1 VQRAARLP
9 AAQSQRIM
17 SKYGVDQGSDG
28 MLRFLLGDD
37 ATKFVQR
44 GLTLYKQTMGELA
57 AKESSAPSDPA
68 GSSEL
73 PVSILIRE
81 VLIDGYQMVGEQKLA
96 YNGKI
101 EDITDKLE
109 KPIAMKLQGGVEE
122 QAQLLIDGLF
132 KQQNDAMSAN
142 LSMTLKQLLLSGIA
156 LSQSPQLPL
165 QLEQGLADI
174 AANFSLNGD
183 DLSGSVKGL
192 VNQAKILVASAG
204 GENPTAQ
211 RLARALEG
219 VSKLVMDM
227 RVNGSVDDPIVKLKS
242 NLDSIL
248 GDVLGEELKGQ
259 LKELEASLKSDI
271 QNKYGSEL
279 NQLQE
284 KRELLASYKDLLG
297 DREAAMEALMQEL
310 ARKML

>member
-1 VQRAARLP
+1 
-9 AAQSQRIM
+9 M
-17 SKYGVDQGSDG
+17 SSH
-28 MLRFLLGDD
+28 
-37 ATKFVQR
+37 
-44 GLTLYKQTMGELA
+44 
-57 AKESSAPSDPA
+57 
-68 GSSEL
+68 
-73 PVSILIRE
+73 
-81 VLIDGYQMVGEQKLA
+81 
-96 YNGKI
+96 
-101 EDITDKLE
+101 
-109 KPIAMKLQGGVEE
+109 
-122 QAQLLIDGLF
+122 
-132 KQQNDAMSAN
+132 
-142 LSMTLKQLLLSGIA
+142 
-156 LSQSPQLPL
+156 
-165 QLEQGLADI
+165 
-174 AANFSLNGD
+174 
-183 DLSGSVKGL
+183 
-192 VNQAKILVASAG
+192 
-204 GENPTAQ
+204 

-284 KRELLASYKDLLG
+284 KRELLAGYKDLLG